1 MTLEGGEGRVLESLW
16 KLGRA
21 TAAEIAVK
29 AQLDR
34 GSVLNM
40 MSRLEKDGLV
50 RRAKITRK
58 RGPPRPTRTHRRQ
71 AIRFMAAPYRS
82 RETDHG
88 VTAPM
93 ALATMERPISRNGEA
108 VQGRGRPEIVWEAAA
123 PPEVV
128 QEVFDTVSRNL

>member
-1 MTLEGGEGRVLESLW
+1 
-16 KLGRA
+16 
-21 TAAEIAVK
+21 
-29 AQLDR
+29 
-34 GSVLNM
+34 M

-108 VQGRGRPEIVWEAAA
+108 VQGGGRPGIVWGGGA
-123 PPEVV
+123 PPGGV
-128 QEVFDTVSRNL
+128 QEGFDTGRRDLNAEDFVLGVIPAK